1 MLDWWNALQPLQQI
15 LYVVAIPATLILL
28 LQTILTL
35 IGFTQD
41 GGGDVDHDG
50 SFDHDGGLD
59 HDGSLDHGDLDH
71 GGCEQDHDFGHDA
84 NSQGAEHSG
93 DWHLITVR
101 GVVAFLTLFGWVGI
115 ALLDM
120 HVPAVLSIFL
130 ALVAGSRHVRGGPSC
145 SRSPTTSSR
154 AATWTPMNAIGLTGE
169 VYVPILENAKGKV
182 TLIVQERFTEM
193 DAICPAGP
201 LKTGQRVPGDR
212 RRGKRRAGGGPHRL
226 IPTVSQG
233 GCPPLIKKECRV

>member
-15 LYVVAIPATLILL
+15 LYVVAIPATL
-28 LQTILTL
+28 
-35 IGFTQD
+35 
-41 GGGDVDHDG
+41 
-50 SFDHDGGLD
+50 HDGGLD

-130 ALVAGSRHVRGGPSC
+130 ALVAGFIAMFVVAILLKVANDLQQSGNLD
-145 SRSPTTSSR
+145 T
-154 AATWTPMNAIGLTGE
+154 MNAIGLTGE

-201 LKTGQRVPGDR
+201 LKTGQRVQVTGVVENDVLVVAPID
-212 RRGKRRAGGGPHRL
+212 
-226 IPTVSQG
+226 
-233 GCPPLIKKECRV
+233 

>member
-130 ALVAGSRHVRGGPSC
+130 ALVAGFIAMFVVAILLKVANDLQQSGNLD
-145 SRSPTTSSR
+145 T
-154 AATWTPMNAIGLTGE
+154 MNAIGLTGE

-182 TLIVQERFTEM
+182 TLIVQERRAAENR
-193 DAICPAGP
+193 PAG
-201 LKTGQRVPGDR
+201 TGDR

-226 IPTVSQG
+226 IPIVSQG

>member
-130 ALVAGSRHVRGGPSC
+130 ALVAGFIAMFVV
-145 SRSPTTSSR
+145 
-154 AATWTPMNAIGLTGE
+154 AILR
-169 VYVPILENAKGKV
+169 KGAND
-182 TLIVQERFTEM
+182 L
-193 DAICPAGP
+193 
-201 LKTGQRVPGDR
+201 
-212 RRGKRRAGGGPHRL
+212 
-226 IPTVSQG
+226 
-233 GCPPLIKKECRV
+233 

>member
-50 SFDHDGGLD
+50 SIDHDGGFD
-59 HDGSLDHGDLDH
+59 HDSSLDHGEWDH
-71 GGCEQDHDFGHDA
+71 GGCEQDHDFSHDTDGHDA
-84 NSQGAEHSG
+84 DHPG
-93 DWHLITVR
+93 DWHLITIR

-130 ALVAGSRHVRGGPSC
+130 ALVAGFIAMFVVAILLKVANDLQQSGNLD
-145 SRSPTTSSR
+145 T
-154 AATWTPMNAIGLTGE
+154 MNAIGLTGE
-169 VYVPILENAKGKV
+169 VYAPDSGKRQRQGDPDRAGALYRDGRHLPRRAAEN
-182 TLIVQERFTEM
+182 R
-193 DAICPAGP
+193 PAG
-201 LKTGQRVPGDR
+201 TGDR
-212 RRGKRRAGGGPHRL
+212 RRGKRRAGGHAHRL
-226 IPTVSQG
+226 IPIRLTG
-233 GCPPLIKKECRV
+233 GDSPD

>member
-15 LYVVAIPATLILL
+15 FYVVAIPATLILL

-50 SFDHDGGLD
+50 SIDHDGGFD
-59 HDGSLDHGDLDH
+59 HDGSLDHGEWDH
-71 GGCEQDHDFGHDA
+71 GGCEQDHDFSHDTDGHDA
-84 NSQGAEHSG
+84 DHPG
-93 DWHLITVR
+93 DWHLITIR

-130 ALVAGSRHVRGGPSC
+130 ALVAGFIAMFVVAILLKVANDLQQSGNLD
-145 SRSPTTSSR
+145 T
-154 AATWTPMNAIGLTGE
+154 MNAIGLTGE
-169 VYVPILENAKGKV
+169 VYVPILANAKGKV

-193 DAICPAGP
+193 DAICPDGP
-201 LKTGQRVPGDR
+201 LKTGQRVQVTGVVENDVLVVTPID
-212 RRGKRRAGGGPHRL
+212 
-226 IPTVSQG
+226 
-233 GCPPLIKKECRV
+233 

>member
-130 ALVAGSRHVRGGPSC
+130 ALVAGFIAMFVVAILLKVANDLQQSGNLD
-145 SRSPTTSSR
+145 T
-154 AATWTPMNAIGLTGE
+154 MNAIGLTGE

-201 LKTGQRVPGDR
+201 LKTGQRVQVTGVVENDVLVVTPID
-212 RRGKRRAGGGPHRL
+212 
-226 IPTVSQG
+226 
-233 GCPPLIKKECRV
+233 

>member
-59 HDGSLDHGDLDH
+59 HDGSLDHGDLVTAA
-71 GGCEQDHDFGHDA
+71 A
-84 NSQGAEHSG
+84 NRITISAMTQTAKAPEHSG

-120 HVPAVLSIFL
+120 HGARRSIHL
-130 ALVAGSRHVRGGPSC
+130 PRPGGRIHRHVRGGHPC
-145 SRSPTTSSR
+145 SRSPTSCSR
-154 AATWTPMNAIGLTGE
+154 AATWT
-169 VYVPILENAKGKV
+169 
-182 TLIVQERFTEM
+182 R
-193 DAICPAGP
+193 
-201 LKTGQRVPGDR
+201 
-212 RRGKRRAGGGPHRL
+212 
-226 IPTVSQG
+226 
-233 GCPPLIKKECRV
+233 

>member
-130 ALVAGSRHVRGGPSC
+130 ALVAGFIAMFVVAILLKVANDLQQSGNLD
-145 SRSPTTSSR
+145 T
-154 AATWTPMNAIGLTGE
+154 MNAIGRGLCPDSGKRQRQGDPDCAGTLYRDGCHL
-169 VYVPILENAKGKV
+169 PSRAAEN
-182 TLIVQERFTEM
+182 R
-193 DAICPAGP
+193 PAG
-201 LKTGQRVPGDR
+201 TGDR

-226 IPTVSQG
+226 IPIVSQG

>member
-130 ALVAGSRHVRGGPSC
+130 ALVAGFIAMFVVAILLKVANDLQQSGNLD
-145 SRSPTTSSR
+145 T
-154 AATWTPMNAIGLTGE
+154 MNAIGLTGE

-201 LKTGQRVPGDR
+201 LKTGQRVQVTG
-212 RRGKRRAGGGPHRL
+212 RRGKRRAGWWPPSTDSHRL
-226 IPTVSQG
+226 TG
-233 GCPPLIKKECRV
+233 GLSPIDKKGV